1 MGARTGRL
9 TVPGAWRRRLKA
21 AKDIYEEMYF
31 APYRSQIYR
40 SYREQRDLFLIM
52 TFSDLLGVPNPAAF
66 YALELYPD
74 LIEEFHQWHLRMGM
88 DQAPEGGF
96 RCC

>member
-1 MGARTGRL
+1 VLGAL
-9 TVPGAWRRRLKA
+9 RRRLAA

-31 APYRSQIYR
+31 APYRSEIYR

>member
-1 MGARTGRL
+1 VGARTGRL
-9 TVPGAWRRRLKA
+9 TVPSTWRSRLKA
-21 AKDIYEEMYF
+21 AKDIYEEIYF

-52 TFSDLLGVPNPAAF
+52 TFSDMLGVPNPAAF

>member
-1 MGARTGRL
+1 MGARIGRL

-21 AKDIYEEMYF
+21 ARDIYEEMYF

-40 SYREQRDLFLIM
+40 AYREQRDLFLIL

-66 YALELYPD
+66 YVLELYPD

>member
-9 TVPGAWRRRLKA
+9 TVSGAWRKRLEA

-74 LIEEFHQWHLRMGM
+74 LIEEFHQWHLRM
-88 DQAPEGGF
+88 AANPT
-96 RCC
+96 RSCC